1 MKVNQISANNQSQN
15 FGAIRIRASKEGAE
29 LIKKNVLPLLEK
41 EPVVG
46 ITDKMGLDLIVGDNT
61 LAVAPKG
68 FTNKCKFV
76 DINFPITNRNGA
88 LEKKLKY
95 LPKKIMNISARM
107 LGGSKDY
114 IDAVLNGTLNL
125 P

>member
-1 MKVNQISANNQSQN
+1 MQ
-15 FGAIRIRASKEGAE
+15 
-29 LIKKNVLPLLEK
+29 LIKKNVIPLLEK

-46 ITDKMGLDLIVGDNT
+46 ITDKMGLDLIVGEGT
-61 LAVAPKG
+61 LAVAPNG

-76 DINFPITNRNGA
+76 DINFPITNNNGA
-88 LEKKLKY
+88 LEEKLKY
-95 LPKKIMNISARM
+95 LHKRIMSVAVRM

-114 IDAVLNGTLNL
+114 IDAILNGTLNL

>member
-1 MKVNQISANNQSQN
+1 MKVNQISVNNQSQN
-15 FGAIRIRASKEGAE
+15 FGAIRIRASKAGAE
-29 LIKKNVLPLLEK
+29 LIKKNVIPLLEK

-46 ITDKMGLDLIVGDNT
+46 ITDKMGLDLIVGEGT
-61 LAVAPKG
+61 LAVAPNG

-76 DINFPITNRNGA
+76 DINFPITNNNGA
-88 LEKKLKY
+88 LEEKLKY
-95 LPKKIMNISARM
+95 LPKRIMSVAVRM

-114 IDAVLNGTLNL
+114 IDAILNGTLRL